1 MRVVDHHPYSIDG
14 DHQSITYH
22 HSVNPKLNQV
32 LQVEIHQKIENESFK
47 EAPTRVLV
55 AADQNETCLAGCLAR
70 PVFQSKQSL
79 AHEYCQQLQRILPLA
94 EC

>member
-14 DHQSITYH
+14 DHQSITHH

-47 EAPTRVLV
+47 EASTRVLV
-55 AADQNETCLAGCLAR
+55 AADQNKTCLAGCLAR

-79 AHEYCQQLQRILPLA
+79 AHGYCQQLQRILPLA